1 MACRAVNFV
10 TLDDPTAT
18 NPKHAKPPS
27 VSSGGKSVACRA
39 VTTPATLLLFMHED
53 QRKLFVRF
61 VRNTSVMKLFSR
73 RKPLFRRPKT
83 LVAIV
88 TRDIHATRKSAH
100 LTSLLVIGNKKLFR
114 FFRVLLKIALVPPLK
129 FTLPH

>member
-10 TLDDPTAT
+10 TLDEPTST

-73 RKPLFRRPKT
+73 RETFFRRPKT
-83 LVAIV
+83 LVAIM
-88 TRDIHATRKSAH
+88 TRDIHATRKFSH
-100 LTSLLVIGNKKLFR
+100 LTSLLVIGNKSSSYFFECYLKLF
-114 FFRVLLKIALVPPLK
+114 
-129 FTLPH
+129 

>member
-10 TLDDPTAT
+10 TLDDPTST

-39 VTTPATLLLFMHED
+39 VATPATLLLFMHED

-61 VRNTSVMKLFSR
+61 VRNKHRVMKLFSR
-73 RKPLFRRPKT
+73 PLN
-83 LVAIV
+83 L
-88 TRDIHATRKSAH
+88 KSR
-100 LTSLLVIGNKKLFR
+100 SVICDGAEENHYFYQPR
-114 FFRVLLKIALVPPLK
+114 SG
-129 FTLPH
+129 